1 VWPSRGSVNG
11 TAEKRKNP
19 GDLIHFIF
27 SDGGK
32 EMASNKSRTQSEVPQ
47 FFVVDEAARANLARR
62 FLEFQQKKQ
71 KQIQERNATLQQ
83 MAKYLSEVQGE
94 AKPASRDPK
103 TAKALKGLL
112 GIHEK
117 LANQKLAPPRAALGT
132 GGVNYTVTVTPPYNY
147 YPKPILSSDP
157 EVSQQPI
164 LTGSADPATGQLS
177 TSAVTSGQPGYSGG
191 DTNVALG
198 IYFPFVPPMP
208 GTLTAY
214 ANPVYSFECW
224 TESYFPP
231 NSNAP
236 LARARSFLLGL
247 LNIYGAI
254 PSEPQAPDETVGAKF
269 FSLNQ
274 QTPSSQAPGP
284 LLLEDGFNLQTSVSV
299 SIPVDPSRMYMI
311 FVSVE
316 TLANGFGSLGSIAG
330 AMLSVTVPSITYN
343 FVSPAGPGFPLPVR

>member
-1 VWPSRGSVNG
+1 
-11 TAEKRKNP
+11 
-19 GDLIHFIF
+19 
-27 SDGGK
+27 
-32 EMASNKSRTQSEVPQ
+32 MASNKSRAQSEVPQ
-47 FFVVDEAARANLARR
+47 FFVVNEAARANLARR

-71 KQIQERNATLQQ
+71 KQIQERNATLLQ
-83 MAKYLSEVQGE
+83 MAKYLGEVQGE
-94 AKPASRDPK
+94 AKPSSRDPK

-117 LANQKLAPPRAALGT
+117 LANQKLAPPRAALGI
-132 GGVNYTVTVTPPYNY
+132 GGVNYTVTVSPPYDY
-147 YPKPILSSDP
+147 YPKPILSTDP

-164 LTGSADPATGQLS
+164 LTGSADPTAGQLS
-177 TSAVTSGQPGYSGG
+177 TSAVTSSQPGYSGG
-191 DTNVALG
+191 DTYVTLG

-236 LARARSFLLGL
+236 LARARSFLSGS
-247 LNIYGAI
+247 LNIYGTI
-254 PSEPQAPDETVGAKF
+254 PGNPPPTYETVAGQQF

-274 QTPSSQAPGP
+274 QTPSVQAPGP

-299 SIPVDPSRMYMI
+299 STPVDPSQAYMI

-316 TLANGFGSLGSIAG
+316 TLANGYGSLGSIAG

-343 FVSPAGPGFPLPVR
+343 FVSPAGPGFPLPGR